1 MAHDPDVI
9 VQMRQAEQEFKALL
23 SYVRGPAGRS
33 ATAFEA
39 EAHIFRALLALGA
52 RLLAVFFAV
61 RAQASAQE
69 QVAPDGSALAPQGW
83 RARRYLSV
91 FGPLVVRRAYYW
103 SAQAGGRLP
112 LDETLSLPERCYSDL
127 LRDWLEFATANDAY
141 DQAVGLVERILGHS
155 LAKHALERLVAEDRA
170 DVEDFYA
177 QHPPPAATEE
187 GPILVA
193 QADGKGVRL
202 CAEAE
207 ATDRRSVKKEAVVTA
222 LYTIQPHPAQAEAI
236 ADTLAGKVPDTACLA
251 PKVARTPP
259 VGKRLRATLEGKDSA
274 FARLVA
280 DVRQRDGPHI
290 RHRVALTDG
299 DPALQQRMR
308 ERLPG
313 FTLVLDFVHVA
324 GYVKAAATA
333 LLGEDYPDLADYVA
347 CRLHE
352 LLTGKLERVLWLL
365 EDRRYMVRR
374 LSPADEKV
382 IAATLGY
389 LRRNAEFMRYDD
401 YLVQGWPI
409 ATGIAEGA
417 CGHLVKDRMERAG
430 MKWRQPGAQAI
441 LDLRSVRVNG
451 DWDAYQAFRRRQVHR
466 RLYASASARVQ
477 PTEVEVLALA
487 A

>member
-23 SYVRGPAGRS
+23 SYVRGPAGRR

-39 EAHIFRALLALGA
+39 EAHIFRVLLALGA

-69 QVAPDGSALAPQGW
+69 QVAPDGSALVPHGW
-83 RARRYLSV
+83 RATRYLSV

-103 SAQAGGRLP
+103 SAQAGGCFP
-112 LDETLSLPERCYSDL
+112 LDEALSLPARCYSDL

-155 LAKHALERLVAEDRA
+155 LAKHALERLVAEDAA

-177 QHPPPAATEE
+177 QLPAPATTDE
-187 GPILVA
+187 GPILVV

-207 ATDRRSVKKEAVVTA
+207 AAERRSVKKEAVVTA

-236 ADTLAGKVPDTACLA
+236 ADTLAGKVPETACLA
-251 PKVARTPP
+251 RQVPRTPP
-259 VGKRLRATLEGKDSA
+259 VGKRLRATLAGKDSA
-274 FARLVA
+274 FTRLVA
-280 DVRQRDGPHI
+280 DVHERDGPHI

-308 ERLPG
+308 ELLG
-313 FTLVLDFVHVA
+313 DFTLVLDFVHVA
-324 GYVKAAATA
+324 GYVQAAATA
-333 LLGEDYPDLADYVA
+333 LLGEDYPRLSDYVA

-365 EDRRYMVRR
+365 ADRRYLVRS

-389 LRRNAEFMRYDD
+389 LRRNAEFMHYDA
-401 YLVQGWPI
+401 YLAQGWPI

-430 MKWRQPGAQAI
+430 MKWRQSGAQAI

-451 DWDAYQAFRRRQVHR
+451 DWDAYQSFRRRQVHC
-466 RLYASASARVQ
+466 RLYASTPAPRQ
-477 PTEVEVLALA
+477 PAELEALPLA